1 MIFPCRFLALERAVP
16 KDSRGRINFWHVA
29 SVVQHIVKE
38 TTEDGEPGV
47 KNLQQKRA
55 ALDRQIQL
63 EWVRKQ

>member
-38 TTEDGEPGV
+38 TTEDGEPGGEEF
-47 KNLQQKRA
+47 A
-55 ALDRQIQL
+55 A
-63 EWVRKQ
+63 EESSP